1 MSAGGSTE
9 LAAVAD
15 VVRRVPGW
23 HDADPVIT
31 ALDGGITN
39 RNYRVEIDGGVFVV
53 RLPGE
58 RTELLGI
65 DRAGEAVPLD
75 GGITNRN
82 YRARLGGRDY
92 VIRVPGKDTG
102 LLGIDRGGERVANE
116 TAAGL
121 GIAPPVAA
129 CLDEPQCIVTEFVG
143 GTPATTEA
151 LLEPGVLERVT
162 ACIRRLHDAGPIA
175 ATFPIFRVVEW
186 HARDAAANGV
196 DPPAVY
202 DELHEAA
209 LAIEAAFDPRSLES
223 TLCHND
229 LLPANVLLA
238 ADRLWIIDYEYA
250 GMNHAVFDLA
260 NLSVNC
266 DFDDEADH
274 RLLTAYDGDVS
285 TQRLAQLALMKVM
298 SEMREGMWAVVQQ
311 AISTLTHVDFGE
323 YAATRLGH
331 CRELCADSRFTTWLE
346 QARHR

>member
-1 MSAGGSTE
+1 MTGDASTE
-9 LAAVAD
+9 LSEVAD
-15 VVRRVPGW
+15 IVRRVPGW
-23 HDADPVIT
+23 HDADPVIA

-39 RNYRVEIDGGVFVV
+39 RNYRVEIDGAVYVV

-65 DRAGEAVPLD
+65 DRAGEA
-75 GGITNRN
+75 
-82 YRARLGGRDY
+82 
-92 VIRVPGKDTG
+92 
-102 LLGIDRGGERVANE
+102 
-116 TAAGL
+116 AASSLAADL
-121 GIAPPVAA
+121 GIAPQIRAELPGIGT
-129 CLDEPQCIVTEFVG
+129 LVTEFVG

-151 LLEPGVLERVT
+151 LLAPGVLERVT
-162 ACIRRLHDAGPIA
+162 AFIRRLHGSGPIA
-175 ATFPIFRVVEW
+175 ATFPIFRIVEW

-209 LAIEAAFDPRSLES
+209 RAIEAGFDPRALEA

-229 LLPANVLLA
+229 LLPANVLVA

-274 RLLTAYDGDVS
+274 RLLAAYDGDVS
-285 TQRLAQLALMKVM
+285 ARRLAQLALMKVM

-311 AISTLTHVDFGE
+311 AISTLTNVDFGE
-323 YAATRLGH
+323 YAATRLEH
-331 CRELCADSRFTTWLE
+331 CRELCADPRFTTWLE
-346 QARHR
+346 HARHR

>member
-1 MSAGGSTE
+1 MSEGGPTE
-9 LAAVAD
+9 LATVAD

-23 HDADPVIT
+23 HDADPVIV
-31 ALDGGITN
+31 ALAGGITN
-39 RNYRVEIDGGVFVV
+39 RNYRVEIDGAVYVV

-65 DRAGEAVPLD
+65 DRAGEAAASTL
-75 GGITNRN
+75 
-82 YRARLGGRDY
+82 
-92 VIRVPGKDTG
+92 
-102 LLGIDRGGERVANE
+102 
-116 TAAGL
+116 AAGL
-121 GIAPPVAA
+121 GIAPGIKAELPGVGT
-129 CLDEPQCIVTEFVG
+129 LVTEFVG
-143 GTPATTEA
+143 GTPATNDA
-151 LLEPGVLERVT
+151 LLAPGVLERVT
-162 ACIRRLHDAGPIA
+162 EFIRRLHASGPIA
-175 ATFPIFRVVEW
+175 ASFPIFRVVEW

-209 LAIEAAFDPRSLES
+209 QAIEAVFDPRSLES

-238 ADRLWIIDYEYA
+238 PERLWIIDYEYA

-266 DFDDEADH
+266 DFDEAADH
-274 RLLTAYDGDVS
+274 RLLMAYDGDVS
-285 TQRLAQLALMKVM
+285 VQRLAQLALMKVM

-311 AISTLTHVDFGE
+311 AISTLTQVDFVE

-331 CRELCADSRFTTWLE
+331 CRELCADPRFTTWLE
-346 QARHR
+346 QGRHH

>member
-1 MSAGGSTE
+1 
-9 LAAVAD
+9 
-15 VVRRVPGW
+15 VPGW
-23 HDADPVIT
+23 HDAVPVIV

-39 RNYRVEIDGGVFVV
+39 RNYRVDIDGAAFVV

-65 DRAGEAVPLD
+65 DRAGEA
-75 GGITNRN
+75 
-82 YRARLGGRDY
+82 
-92 VIRVPGKDTG
+92 
-102 LLGIDRGGERVANE
+102 
-116 TAAGL
+116 AASAIAADL
-121 GIAPPVAA
+121 GIAPRIKAELPGVGT
-129 CLDEPQCIVTEFVG
+129 LVTEFVG

-162 ACIRRLHDAGPIA
+162 AFIRQLHASEPIA

-196 DPPAVY
+196 DPPPVY

-209 LAIEAAFDPRSLES
+209 RTIEAVFEPRSLES
-223 TLCHND
+223 TMCHND

-238 ADRLWIIDYEYA
+238 ADRMWIIDYEYA

-266 DFDDEADH
+266 GFDDAADY
-274 RLLTAYDGDVS
+274 RLLAAYDGDVS
-285 TQRLAQLALMKVM
+285 VRRLAQLALMKMM

-311 AISTLTHVDFGE
+311 AVSNLTTIDFGE
-323 YAATRLGH
+323 YAATRLEH
-331 CRELCADSRFTTWLE
+331 CRELCGDQRFTTWLE
-346 QARHR
+346 QARHV